1 MNELQSVFGLFV
13 VEKGEKIIYKKYSKE
28 FRSNKVQFEN
38 RLLAFLEGESYSKE
52 NKTEILVIDSFA
64 VIYLV
69 MKDFALALVSDQDS
83 ENQVFVADA
92 LDALE
97 ACIYKVI
104 L

>member
-13 VEKGEKIIYKKYSKE
+13 IEKGEKIIYKKYSKE
-28 FRSNKVQFEN
+28 FRANKIQFEN
-38 RLLAFLEGESYSKE
+38 RLTTFFEGESYSKE

-69 MKDFALALVSDQDS
+69 MKDFALALISDQDS
-83 ENQVFVADA
+83 ENQVFIADA

-97 ACIYKVI
+97 ACIYKVN